1 MNLNRKISRPWLCT
15 IAAILLLTMLLPF
28 LLSSMICKSTAKQI
42 YTADSLPSTYE
53 MIVVLGCGIKDNGQP
68 SDMLADRLKTGIA
81 LYQAGYAPQILLSG
95 DHEHEDYDEVSVM
108 KRICLEAGVPEEDI
122 LCDRYGLST
131 YDSLVRAKSL
141 YGVGSA
147 VIVTQTYHLYR
158 ALYIA
163 NKTGLGAV
171 GVDADIRTYR
181 LQGYREIREVLAR
194 CKDFY
199 TTQLKIAPA
208 YDIPG

>member
-1 MNLNRKISRPWLCT
+1 MYLKRKITHPWLCT
-15 IAAILLLTMLLPF
+15 VAIILLLTVMMPF

-42 YTADSLPSTYE
+42 HTADSLPSDSE
-53 MIVVLGCGIKDNGQP
+53 AIIILGCGIKNNGQP

-81 LYQAGYAPQILLSG
+81 LYQAGVAPKILLSG
-95 DHEHEDYDEVSVM
+95 DHEHEDYDEISVM
-108 KRICLEAGVPEEDI
+108 KRVCLEAGVPEEAI

-131 YDSLVRAKSL
+131 YDSLVRAKVQ
-141 YGVGSA
+141 YGLSSA

-163 NKTGLGAV
+163 NKTGLAAV

-181 LQGYREIREVLAR
+181 LQGYRELREVLAR